1 MHVKILGF
9 NLFAKGGTSRSN
21 INLIKSFVKV
31 GYKVTYYNF
40 KEYNQN
46 DLFNTMIN
54 EGLLHDNLE
63 FQPYEDPSDLV
74 NCEKLILTRE
84 TFFYLARE
92 VKLIDKKVQIIG
104 EIHGPLAYISEEADL
119 ATDAI
124 DAFRVSTEKIKE
136 EFKEKYKVNY
146 VFNQYVEASHIN
158 LRTEPKNTKRN
169 LLIKAR
175 FEDEIKDISY
185 VIKLMN
191 CIVNVKGKDDIN
203 LYIIGYGPS
212 EILYK
217 NLVKYYGLTNN
228 VHINDREPLTY
239 IYVSSSPYETL
250 GYSIL
255 ESIAEGNKAFIYTGK
270 DDVLNDIY
278 RDYKAIGFMQKNIE
292 IDCNNLIE
300 FINEKY
306 TKEDREEDVEKLSAE
321 FLERDYANDFLAG
334 ATECI
339 NTSKEKVIKKH
350 KNQIKNKNK
359 NESLDKF
366 RDLYAKL
373 KEKPLLNKI
382 MQNDKF
388 FKYAKNKYLSKK
400 VKNEMDMFN
409 QIKPSANKVF
419 IESFHGNNFSGDP
432 KYIALYIKKHF
443 PEKQIYVSSRNSLV
457 DIEIR
462 NCDLVPIRFGSI
474 SYSKIFRECK
484 YVFVNGNTLDKVY
497 KHEDQ
502 VFIQTWHG
510 LPLKRMV
517 NDLSDVE
524 ERTNQV
530 NAFLPRMQKWDYLLS
545 SSLVNTM
552 LFKSAFLTE
561 NNKNLNILE
570 FGAPRNEYLV
580 NSTDAEKSRIMTK
593 YFFKSEKDKKY
604 ILFCPTWRKEK
615 RQELSSIN
623 LKKLLTHLP
632 DDYDIIVKLHPNE
645 AHLRGKYS
653 NLNPR
658 IHCFYNEFVD
668 IQELYLISDS
678 MITDYSSTIFDF
690 AHLNKPI
697 VLIQEDNENYNEK
710 IGFYFDIFELGR
722 FPIANMDEK
731 RLAQQL
737 TTFDSMDYSKMTNR
751 LLTFDGDDSSKRILD
766 KVFEEK

>member
-21 INLIKSFVKV
+21 INLIKAFVKS

-40 KEYNQN
+40 KEYNQS

-54 EGLLHDNLE
+54 EGLLDDKLE
-63 FQPYEDPSDLV
+63 FEQYTSPQDLV
-74 NCEKLILTRE
+74 NCERLILTRE
-84 TFFYLARE
+84 TFFYIARDI
-92 VKLIDKKVQIIG
+92 KLVDKKVQIIG

-124 DAFRVSTEKIKE
+124 DAFRVSTSKIKE
-136 EFKEKYKVNY
+136 EFKEKYKVNH

-158 LRTEPKNTKRN
+158 LSTEPKNTKRN

-191 CIVNVKGKDDIN
+191 CIVNVKGYKDIN
-203 LYIIGYGPS
+203 LYIKGYGPS
-212 EILYK
+212 EVLYK
-217 NLVKYYGLTNN
+217 NLVKYYELTSN
-228 VHINDREPLTY
+228 VHINKREPLTY

-278 RDYKAIGFMQKNIE
+278 KGYNSISFMQKNIE
-292 IDCNNLIE
+292 IDCHNLIE
-300 FINEKY
+300 FINDKY
-306 TKEDREEDVEKLSAE
+306 TKEDREEDVEKLKFE
-321 FLERDYANDFLAG
+321 FLERNYADEFLKG

-339 NTSKEKVIKKH
+339 SDSKEKILNKSIS
-350 KNQIKNKNK
+350 NNKNKNK
-359 NESLDKF
+359 NESLDKV

-373 KEKPLLNKI
+373 KEKPVLNKI
-382 MQNDKF
+382 MQNDKIF
-388 FKYAKNKYLSKK
+388 SYAKNKYLNKK

-409 QIKPSANKVF
+409 QIIPSSNKVF

-432 KYIALYIKKHF
+432 KYIALYIREHF
-443 PEKQIYVSSRNSLV
+443 PEKQVYVSSRNSLV

-462 NCDLVPIRFGSI
+462 NCDVTPIRFGSI
-474 SYSKIFRECK
+474 AYSKLFRECK

-497 KHEDQ
+497 KHDDQ

-517 NDLSDVE
+517 NDLSDVK
-524 ERTNQV
+524 ERNDQV

-552 LFKSAFLTE
+552 LFKSAFLTK
-561 NNKNLNILE
+561 NNQNLKILE
-570 FGAPRNEYLV
+570 YGAPRNEYLL
-580 NSTDAEKSRIMTK
+580 NSNEDEKRRIMSK
-593 YFFKSEKDKKY
+593 YFFTGVKTKKY

-615 RQELSSIN
+615 RQTLSSIN
-623 LKKLLTHLP
+623 LQKLLEYLP
-632 DDYDIIVKLHPNE
+632 EDYEIIVKLHPNE

-653 NLNPR
+653 NLDKR

-678 MITDYSSTIFDF
+678 MITDYSSTIFDY

-697 VLIQEDNENYNEK
+697 ILIQEDNQSYNEK
-710 IGFYFDIFELGR
+710 VGFYFDIFELGSIS
-722 FPIANMDEK
+722 IAHMDER

-737 TTFDSMDYSKMTNR
+737 TSFNYINYTKMTNR
-751 LLTFDGDDSSKRILD
+751 LLTYDSKGSTKMILD
-766 KVFEEK
+766 TIFDQK

>member
-21 INLIKSFVKV
+21 INLIKAFVKS

-40 KEYNQN
+40 KDYNQS

-54 EGLLHDNLE
+54 EGLLDDNLE
-63 FQPYEDPSDLV
+63 FQKYIDAKELGDCD
-74 NCEKLILTRE
+74 KLILTRE
-84 TFFYLARE
+84 TFFYIARD
-92 VKLIDKKVQIIG
+92 VKQVDKKVQIIG
-104 EIHGPLAYISEEADL
+104 EIHGPLAYISDEADL

-124 DAFRVSTEKIKE
+124 DAFRVSTAKIKE
-136 EFKEKYKVNY
+136 DFIEKYDVNY

-158 LRTEPKNTKRN
+158 LSLEPKNTKRN

-191 CIVNVKGKDDIN
+191 CIVNVKGYEDIN
-203 LYIIGYGPS
+203 LYIKGYGPS
-212 EILYK
+212 EVLYN
-217 NLVKYYGLTNN
+217 NLVKYYGLKNN
-228 VHINDREPLTY
+228 VHINKKEPLTY

-278 RDYKAIGFMQKNIE
+278 NSFRSIKFMQKNIE
-292 IDCNNLIE
+292 IDCNNLIN

-306 TKEDREEDVEKLSAE
+306 TKKDRVEDVEKLKAE
-321 FLERDYANDFLAG
+321 FLDRNYADDFLNN
-334 ATECI
+334 ATDCI
-339 NTSKEKVIKKH
+339 NNSKEKIINNKI
-350 KNQIKNKNK
+350 IKNKNQNK
-359 NESLDKF
+359 NENLDKF
-366 RDLYAKL
+366 RDLYEKL
-373 KEKPLLNKI
+373 KEKPVLNKI
-382 MQNDKF
+382 MQNDKIF
-388 FKYAKNKYLSKK
+388 GYAKNKYLSKK

-409 QIKPSANKVF
+409 QIVPSSNKVF

-432 KYIALYIKKHF
+432 KYIALYIREHF
-443 PEKQIYVSSRNSLV
+443 PEKQVFVSSRNSLV

-462 NCDLVPIRFGSI
+462 NCDVTPIRFGSTA
-474 SYSKIFRECK
+474 YSKIFRECK

-497 KHEDQ
+497 KHDDQ

-517 NDLSDVE
+517 NDLTDVK
-524 ERTNQV
+524 ERNDQV

-552 LFKSAFLTE
+552 LFKSAFLTK
-561 NNKNLNILE
+561 NNSNLKILE
-570 FGAPRNEYLV
+570 YGAPRNEYLL
-580 NSTDAEKSRIMTK
+580 NDNEDEKRRIMSK
-593 YFFKSEKDKKY
+593 YFFTNVKNKKY

-615 RQELSSIN
+615 RQNLSSIN
-623 LKKLLTHLP
+623 LKKLLGFLP
-632 DDYDIIVKLHPNE
+632 DEYEIIVKLHPNE

-653 NLNPR
+653 NLDKR
-658 IHCFYNEFVD
+658 IHCFFNEFVD

-678 MITDYSSTIFDF
+678 MLTDYSSTIFDY

-697 VLIQEDNENYNEK
+697 ILIQEDTQSYNEK
-710 IGFYFDIFELGR
+710 VGFYFDIFELGS
-722 FPIANMDEK
+722 FPIANMDER

-737 TTFDSMDYSKMTNR
+737 TNFEYMNYSKMTNR
-751 LLTFDGDDSSKRILD
+751 LLTYDSKESTKMILD
-766 KVFEEK
+766 TVFDEK

>member
-9 NLFAKGGTSRSN
+9 NVFAKGGTSRSN
-21 INLIKSFVKV
+21 INLIKAFVKDD
-31 GYKVTYYNF
+31 YKVTYYNF
-40 KEYNQN
+40 KEFNQN

-54 EGLLHDNLE
+54 EDLLHDNLE
-63 FQPYEDPSDLV
+63 FKQYEEPSDLI

-92 VKLIDKKVQIIG
+92 VKLIDNKVQIIG

-270 DDVLNDIY
+270 DNVLDDIY
-278 RDYKAIGFMQKNIE
+278 RGYNAIGFMKKNIE

-306 TKEDREEDVEKLSAE
+306 TKEDRVEDVEKLKAE
-321 FLERDYANDFLAG
+321 FLERDYADDFLLSANG
-334 ATECI
+334 CI
-339 NTSKEKVIKKH
+339 NNSNNKIINKQRNH
-350 KNQIKNKNK
+350 KQRRNK
-359 NESLDKF
+359 NESLDKV
-366 RDLYAKL
+366 RDLYATL

-409 QIKPSANKVF
+409 QIIPSENKVF

-432 KYIALYIKKHF
+432 KYIALYIKQHF
-443 PEKQIYVSSRNSLV
+443 PEKQVYVSSRNSLV

-462 NCDLVPIRFGSI
+462 NCDFVPIRFGSI

-552 LFKSAFLTE
+552 LFKSAFITE
-561 NNKNLNILE
+561 SNEKLKILGY
-570 FGAPRNEYLV
+570 GAPRNEYLL
-580 NSTDAEKSRIMTK
+580 NSSDEEKSRIMTK
-593 YFFKSEKDKKY
+593 YFFKREKDKKY

-615 RQELSSIN
+615 RKELSSIN
-623 LKKLLTHLP
+623 LIKLLNNLP
-632 DDYDIIVKLHPNE
+632 SDYEIIVKLHPNE

-653 NLNPR
+653 NLDQR

-697 VLIQEDNENYNEK
+697 ILVQEDNETYNK
-710 IGFYFDIFELGR
+710 NIGFYFDIFELGR
-722 FPIANMDEK
+722 FPIANMNEQ

-737 TTFDSMDYSKMTNR
+737 TMYDSLDYSKMTKR
-751 LLTFDGDDSSKRILD
+751 LLNYDSKNTTGKILNT
-766 KVFEEK
+766 VFNEV